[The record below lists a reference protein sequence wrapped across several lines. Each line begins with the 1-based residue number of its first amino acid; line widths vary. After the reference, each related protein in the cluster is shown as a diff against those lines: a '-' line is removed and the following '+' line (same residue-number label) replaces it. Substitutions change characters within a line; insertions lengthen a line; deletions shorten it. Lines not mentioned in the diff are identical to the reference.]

1 MEILA
6 KSEPRITLQ
15 EHIDDCLV
23 IWSNLQE
30 CFPSVMRIPSVTID
44 FWETLRLCI
53 IFHDLGKAHSEFQ
66 KVLQGEKNNTWNRQR
81 HELFSL
87 PFFDAFE
94 IENASTKKLMWWAIA
109 AHHKDLEKLHND
121 FMHGY
126 YEEPEE
132 EDFAEQFTKVNTE
145 GVHKLLN
152 EVYNI
157 EIGDV
162 KSTYPKKNVVAY
174 LRKRESYNVENTD
187 YFNLLLLY
195 GGLKNCDHMGSAR
208 IEKLYWLENQHFN
221 FLKEQEVKHGFY
233 THQQQCA
240 DTIGNTI
247 LTAPTGS
254 GKTESAMLWAKKQ
267 IEEFGNGRV
276 FYVLPFT
283 ASINAMFERLGH
295 DEKGLGTDNV
305 GMLHGKLSDYLYD
318 YFDDFQYSLTE
329 KKEKISSLKDKFKN
343 VITPVKVVT
352 PFQLIKH
359 IYGLKGFEQG
369 LFEWSGAYF
378 IFDEIH
384 AYSPDVVAQIK
395 VLLEFATNYLN
406 VRVMIMTATLPS
418 FLKNELT
425 QAGNYCE
432 IQATEE
438 LYKKFARHR
447 LILRGG
453 LLDKDLIRKS
463 LNEGKKV
470 LVVCNT
476 VKQAQGVY
484 KDLKDNA
491 TRSVLLHSA
500 FNGKDRSEHEN
511 ELKKGEI
518 DKENPIQLLVGTQ
531 AIEVSL
537 DIDYDIIFTE
547 CAPFDALIQR
557 FGRVNRKREKGIC
570 DVVVFTENNKT
581 DFYIYPK
588 EVIERTLMV
597 LEKIKSSNEG
607 VIQEIE
613 LQNYMDEV
621 YPNWSDKQRKDFDD
635 KYGILKS
642 CVDTMLHPLIK
653 ISKNREE
660 DFYEQFDGI
669 KVLPE
674 RFEKEF
680 KTLLEAFDF
689 IGAERLKVQIR
700 KAKFAQLKKEYDEN
714 LTSEKHYFE
723 SSNSEKLIEIQYWV
737 IRNKRYSEELGL
749 LYDEQEIWKDES
761 NIVAD

>member
-6 KSEPRITLQ
+6 KSEPRITLH
-15 EHIDDCLV
+15 EHIEDCLR
-23 IWSNLQE
+23 IWSNLQK
-30 CFPSVMRIPSVTID
+30 CFPKVMRTPSVSID
-44 FWETLRLCI
+44 FWEMLRLCI
-53 IFHDLGKAHSEFQ
+53 IFHDLGKAHFEFQ
-66 KVLQGEKNNTWNRQR
+66 KVLNGEKNNQWNKQR

-87 PFFDAFE
+87 PFFDAFDM
-94 IENASTKKLMWWAIA
+94 ENANIKKLMWWAIS
-109 AHHKDLEKLHND
+109 AHHKDLEYLRSEYLRYDN
-121 FMHGY
+121 
-126 YEEPEE
+126 PEDE
-132 EDFAEQFTKVNTE
+132 MFKNEFSKVNIE
-145 GVHKLLN
+145 GIKRLLLEEYRIIIG
-152 EVYNI
+152 EVKSRYPKKDVVSYILKKEKYNI
-157 EIGDV
+157 EH
-162 KSTYPKKNVVAY
+162 S
-174 LRKRESYNVENTD
+174 D
-187 YFNLLLLY
+187 YFNLLLLF
-195 GGLKNCDHMGSAR
+195 GGLKNCDHMGSAQ
-208 IEKLYWLENQHFN
+208 IKKLYWLEEQHFN
-221 FLKEQEVKHGFY
+221 FLKKQEAKRGFY
-233 THQQQCA
+233 THQKHCA

-267 IEEFGNGRV
+267 IEEFGNGRI

-283 ASINAMFERLGH
+283 ASINAMFERLGN
-295 DEKGLGTDNV
+295 DNEGLGEENV

-318 YFDDFQYSLTE
+318 YFDDYQYSITE
-329 KKEKISSLKDKFKN
+329 KKEKINSLRDKFKN

-395 VLLEFATNYLN
+395 VVLEFATKYLN
-406 VRVMIMTATLPS
+406 VKVMIMTATLPS
-418 FLKNELT
+418 FLKEELSKSIGT
-425 QAGNYCE
+425 YCE
-432 IQATEE
+432 IQADTE
-438 LYKKFARHR
+438 LYNKFDRHH
-447 LILRGG
+447 LILRDG
-453 LLDKDLIRKS
+453 LLDIELIKKY
-463 LNEGKKV
+463 LEDGKKV

-476 VKQAQGVY
+476 VKQAQWVY
-484 KDLKDNA
+484 KNLKDSA

-500 FNGKDRSEHEN
+500 FNGLDRNEHEN

-518 DKENPIQLLVGTQ
+518 DEGNPIQLLVGTQ

-537 DIDYDIIFTE
+537 DIDYDIIFSE

-570 DVVVFTENNKT
+570 NVVVFKENNKT

-588 EVIERTLMV
+588 EIIERTLQV
-597 LEKIKSSNEG
+597 LEKIENSNNG

-621 YPNWSDKQRKDFDD
+621 YPNWSDKQRKEFEE
-635 KYGILKS
+635 KYDILKN
-642 CVDTMLHPLIK
+642 CVETMLHPMIK

-669 KVLPE
+669 KVLPIKYKPKFIE
-674 RFEKEF
+674 
-680 KTLLEAFDF
+680 LLNQFDF

-700 KAKFAQLKKEYDEN
+700 KQKFAQLKKENDAI
-714 LTSEKHYFE
+714 LQLDKHYVDTTK
-723 SSNSEKLIEIQYWV
+723 KLIEISYWT
-737 IRNKRYSEELGL
+737 IDREYISETGL
-749 LYDEQEIWKDES
+749 DYDKQEEWKDDS
-761 NIVAD
+761 NIFAD